1 MEGDSAALEAWRPI
15 FPNRLICN
23 IIVEDDWP
31 PGQPEPRQGGGQME
45 NAKPWTFL
53 ENYRGKTFE
62 GEWPTL
68 PELFDITTERFP
80 DRPAFTVYSPG
91 RVSLSYRE
99 AGTMIRTVAA
109 HLDSLGLEPGA
120 KIALTGKNSP
130 EWAVAFLAILEAGAV
145 VVPIDYQLTLAET
158 VNLIKASDAQALFV
172 DEEKY
177 SELKAACPGL
187 GAIFSLYEGGEAY
200 VYSLGTGGNPV
211 GTTRHKAL
219 PEDLAA
225 ILFTSGTTG
234 RPKGV
239 MLTHTNFVADCLL
252 AQDNLTVLPTD
263 VFYALLPIHHSY
275 TMLAV
280 FIEAI
285 STGAEIVFGKKMV
298 VKQILKDLK
307 EAHVTMFLGVPLL
320 FNKLL
325 NGILKGIR
333 EKGILAAG
341 LIAAMMWIS
350 GFVKKAFRVNPGKKL
365 FHSVLDKAS
374 LSTIRICI
382 SGGGPLAPS
391 IFKKYNELGIDFVQ
405 GYGLTETSPILTLN
419 PIEHYKETSVGKVIP
434 GAEIRIL
441 DPDADGIGEITV
453 KGPMVM
459 KGYYK
464 LPVETAEVFTAD
476 GWFRTGDLGYLDDEN
491 YLYLTGR
498 AKNMIVTEGGKNV
511 YPEEIE
517 NRFQL
522 YEEIDQIL
530 VRGYYEDQEKSAE
543 LIEALVHPD
552 PDWLKRLGSDE
563 GQAMA
568 AAELRVRKIV
578 EEVNQKLLP
587 YQKITKV
594 SLLAEAL
601 EMTTTKKVKRFS
613 AAS

>member
-1 MEGDSAALEAWRPI
+1 MNDKR
-15 FPNRLICN
+15 
-23 IIVEDDWP
+23 
-31 PGQPEPRQGGGQME
+31 
-45 NAKPWTFL
+45 PWTFL
-53 ENYRGKTFE
+53 DDYRGKNFS
-62 GEWPTL
+62 GEWPTI
-68 PELFDITTERFP
+68 PELFDITAKRFP
-80 DRPAFTVYSPG
+80 EHAAFTVYSPQ

-99 AGTMIRTVAA
+99 ANAMIKGIAA
-109 HLDSLGLEPGA
+109 SLDSLNLEPGA

-130 EWAVAFLAILEAGAV
+130 EWAVAYLSIVEAGAV

-172 DEEKY
+172 DEEKHA
-177 SELKAACPGL
+177 ELATACPGL
-187 GAIFSLYEGGEAY
+187 SKVFSLYEGGENY
-200 VYSLGTGGNPV
+200 VYGLASGEKSAGAP
-211 GTTRHKAL
+211 RYKAKA
-219 PEDLAA
+219 EDLAA

-234 RPKGV
+234 TPKGV
-239 MLTHTNFVADCLL
+239 MLTHANFVSDCLL
-252 AQDNLTVLPTD
+252 AQDNLTVYSTD

-275 TMLAV
+275 TMLSV

-333 EKGILAAG
+333 EKGMLASGA
-341 LIAAMMWIS
+341 IAVMMWFS
-350 GFVKKAFRVNPGKKL
+350 GFVKKAFHVNPGKKL
-365 FHSVLDKAS
+365 FNAVLEKAS
-374 LSTIRICI
+374 LSTVRTCI

-434 GAEIRIL
+434 RAEMKIL
-441 DPDADGIGEITV
+441 DPDADGIGEIVV

-464 LPVETAEVFTAD
+464 LPEETAEVFTAD
-476 GWFRTGDLGYLDDEN
+476 GWLKTGDLGYLDDEN

-530 VRGYYEDQEKSAE
+530 VRGYHEYSNRSAE
-543 LIEALVHPD
+543 LIEALVYPD
-552 PDWLKRLGSDE
+552 QDWLKRLGDDESKAWSD
-563 GQAMA
+563 
-568 AAELRVRKIV
+568 AETRMKQIV

-594 SLLAEAL
+594 SLLKEAL

-613 AAS
+613 AKA